1 MRRVALYLLLPL
13 LPLALLWS
21 GFWWWSADRLEG
33 ELQAWQRLQAE
44 QGRQVSFGDVAIDGY
59 PTHLRLRLASPR
71 VSDASGW
78 LWTGPQVT
86 GQASVWRPQR
96 ITLSFPGTQ
105 RLEPPPGSPLAPLEL
120 AAARAEG
127 LVLLASDGRVEAGRL
142 RLDRVA
148 LAGYVD
154 GGTSAEALE
163 LAWGLEPIAG
173 SMVEAAEPAGDP
185 LPFLFRVEGLSMPS
199 AVEPPLGRS
208 LERLV
213 AAGRIEGRPPAGP
226 PAESLPVWAAAGG
239 LLDLQSLELVW
250 GPLRLEGT
258 GSLTLDPQHRP
269 LGAGNARILG
279 FERAIQA
286 FTDGGVVE
294 EQIGRM
300 VGLALL
306 ALSSE
311 DESGRRMIEV
321 PLTAQDGV
329 LLVGPLPLLPLDPL
343 F

>member
-1 MRRVALYLLLPL
+1 MRRVALILLLPL
-13 LPLALLWS
+13 LLLALLWS
-21 GFWWWSADRLEG
+21 GFWWWSAERLED
-33 ELQAWQRLQAE
+33 ELRSWQRAQAG
-44 QGRQVSFGDVAIDGY
+44 QGRQVSFGGVAIDGY

-71 VSDASGW
+71 ASDASGW
-78 LWTGPQVT
+78 LWAGPEVT
-86 GQASVWRPQR
+86 GRASLWDPQR

-105 RLEPPPGSPLAPLEL
+105 RLEPPSGSPLAPLEL

-127 LVLLASDGRVEAGRL
+127 LVLLSSDGEVEAGRL

-154 GGTSAEALE
+154 GGTSAESLE

-173 SMVEAAEPAGDP
+173 SAQAAEASGDA
-185 LPFLFRVEGLSMPS
+185 LPFLFRVEGLAMPS

-208 LERLV
+208 LERLL
-213 AAGRIEGRPPAGP
+213 AAGRIQGRPPAGP
-226 PAESLPVWAAAGG
+226 PAETLPNWAAAGG

-279 FERAIQA
+279 FERTLEA
-286 FTDGGVVE
+286 FTEGGVVE
-294 EQIGRM
+294 EQIGQVVRF
-300 VGLALL
+300 ALL
-306 ALSSE
+306 ALSRE
-311 DESGRRMIEV
+311 DEGGRRMIEV

-329 LLVGPLPLLPLDPL
+329 LSVGPLPLLPLDPL

>member
-1 MRRVALYLLLPL
+1 MRRFALYLLPPL
-13 LPLALLWS
+13 LLLALLWS
-21 GFWWWSADRLEG
+21 GFWWWSADRLEA
-33 ELQAWQRLQAE
+33 ELRAWQRVQAE
-44 QGRQVSFGDVAIDGY
+44 QGREVTFGRVAVDGF
-59 PTHLRLRLASPR
+59 PTHLRLRLGAPR
-71 VSDASGW
+71 ASDASGW
-78 LWTGPQVT
+78 LWTGPEVV
-86 GQASVWRPQR
+86 GRASLWRPQR
-96 ITLSFPGTQ
+96 IELRFPGTQ

-127 LVLLASDGRVEAGRL
+127 LVLVTSEGEVEAGRL
-142 RLDRVA
+142 RLERIA

-163 LAWGLEPIAG
+163 LAWGVEPIAG
-173 SMVEAAEPAGDP
+173 TAAAAEPSGDAV
-185 LPFLFRVEGLSMPS
+185 PFLFRVDGLTMPS
-199 AVEPPLGRS
+199 AIEPPLGRS

-213 AAGRIEGRPPAGP
+213 AAGRIEGRAPAGP

-239 LLDLQSLELVW
+239 LLDLQSLELLW

-258 GSLTLDPQHRP
+258 GSLTLDPEHRP

-279 FERAIQA
+279 FERAIEA
-286 FTDGGVVE
+286 FTDGGLVE

-311 DESGRRMIEV
+311 DESGRRAIEV

-329 LLVGPLPLLPLDPL
+329 LSVGPLPLLPLDPL